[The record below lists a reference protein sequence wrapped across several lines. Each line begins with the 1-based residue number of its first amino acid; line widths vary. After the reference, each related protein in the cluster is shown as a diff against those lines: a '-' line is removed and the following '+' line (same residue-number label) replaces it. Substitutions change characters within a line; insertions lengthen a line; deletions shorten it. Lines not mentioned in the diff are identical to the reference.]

1 MTAVELKSNT
11 MQIMRKDHSQ
21 FLYFFE
27 VQNCLKLVQI
37 IKLVQIYSYCTC
49 T

>member
-11 MQIMRKDHSQ
+11 KQIMRKDHFQ
-21 FLYFFE
+21 FLIE

-37 IKLVQIYSYCTC
+37 IKLVQIYFYCTC